1 MNTPLTQNR
10 GRVYLDHADGIP
22 QELLNQVAGFISWYG
37 SALPAP
43 PYDLTVY
50 LQLEADACP
59 WGGEVTYQNPDGGLF
74 ALDDP
79 DTAGIG
85 LTVQAFPDEHP
96 HYTIQRVAHALEHQ
110 YQWEQGGRVSCHLVD
125 VRAAQLVT
133 RWVQEGPR

>member
-1 MNTPLTQNR
+1 MSAPLTLPR

-22 QELLNQVAGFISWYG
+22 QELLNRVASFVAWY
-37 SALPAP
+37 SRALPAP

-50 LQLEADACP
+50 LQLEADDCP

-79 DTAGIG
+79 ETAGVG
-85 LTVQAFPDEHP
+85 LTVQALPEEHA

-110 YQWEQGGRVSCHLVD
+110 YQWEMGGRVSCQLVET
-125 VRAAQLVT
+125 RAAQLVT
-133 RWVQEGPR
+133 RWMQERR